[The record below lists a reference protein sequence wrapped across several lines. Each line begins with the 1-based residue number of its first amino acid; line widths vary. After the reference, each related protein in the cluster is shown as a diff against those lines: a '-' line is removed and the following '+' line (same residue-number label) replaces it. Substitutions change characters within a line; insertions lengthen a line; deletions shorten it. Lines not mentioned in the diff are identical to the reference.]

1 MNKKIL
7 GGLLITIFTLITIYI
22 LFTSDEIENFPH
34 IIKILDIRYLLLA
47 ISFMLLYLVV
57 NSTIIYIIGKEITP
71 NISYFRAVNL
81 SFIGQYYSLIT
92 PLASGGQ
99 PAQVIEMKTKYD
111 VPLMKATTLTVK
123 KFIIYQVVVSIYAII
138 MFFIRYEFIL
148 NTYGNIVVFIII
160 GLLFNLISGIIIVL
174 LAYTDIFVKKI
185 GEFILKLMHKLRLFK
200 NLTKDELFFHIDDYV
215 KNIDDIKNNKKKMV
229 ILVILT
235 FIQLTIYFSITYW
248 IYLAFKQEGATYLDI
263 LSIQTIIYV
272 VVSFIPTPGG
282 AGATEGT
289 FYILFKA
296 FFNRGVLLYAMAL
309 SRLIVYYGNIVLS
322 GSFIIGER
330 VYKKIKVRS
339 IKSVS

>member
-330 VYKKIKVRS
+330 VYNKIKVRS